1 MYFDEFDFEDEV
13 LDALDA
19 MRFEKCTPIQE
30 QTLQPLMDGRDLIG
44 VAQTGT
50 GKTAAYLLPVLNR
63 LCRGGYPEDAI
74 NCVVMAPTREL
85 AQQID
90 RQLEGFT
97 YFMNVSSVAVY
108 GGNDGQR
115 YEQELRGM
123 SKGADIIVATPGRL
137 ISHINLGNIDL
148 SKVSFFILDEADRML
163 DMGFYSDIMTIA
175 KQLPKERQTML
186 FSATMPEEIRRLAS
200 EILNDPLQITLALAK
215 PAEGITQQA
224 YVCYEGQKMGI
235 INKIFDTE
243 SSERVILFASRKT
256 KVKEIARAI
265 RKHGFNVGE
274 MHSDLTQSER
284 DEIMF
289 QYKSRKIDMIVATD
303 ILARGIDIDDIRIVI
318 NYDVPRDCDDYIH
331 RIGRTARAGS
341 KGRAITF
348 VSEEDQ
354 EFFRRIEAFIEQE
367 VPKLEVPEELGEA
380 PAYEPKKKKAG
391 ARKPA
396 GKRGRGG
403 KKNTNA
409 KAKGKGGG
417 NKEVNNEGKSESKKE
432 SRGRNRRRGDKKR
445 EVAVDTNQAT
455 VVTVASTTPQPAD
468 APTVKSGEEK
478 KKRRNNRRYRRP
490 KKTDKPNGQPKGE

>member
-19 MRFEKCTPIQE
+19 MNFVKCTPIQE
-30 QTLQPLMDGRDLIG
+30 QTLEPLMRGRDLIG

-63 LCRGGYPEDAI
+63 LCTGEYPEDAI
-74 NCVVMAPTREL
+74 NCVIMAPTREL

-97 YFMNVSSVAVY
+97 YFMQVSSVAVY

-163 DMGFYSDIMTIA
+163 DMGFCNDIMTIA

-186 FSATMPEEIRRLAS
+186 FSATMPEEIRRLAKD
-200 EILNDPLQITLALAK
+200 ILNDPVQITLALAK

-224 YVCYEGQKMGI
+224 YICHEGQKMGI

-256 KVKEIARAI
+256 KVKEIAREI

-274 MHSDLTQSER
+274 MHSDLSQSER

-318 NYDVPRDCDDYIH
+318 NYDGPRDCDDYIH

-348 VSEEDQ
+348 VSMEDQ
-354 EFFRRIEAFIEQE
+354 EFFGRIEDFIEQSVTKME
-367 VPKLEVPEELGEA
+367 VPVELGEA
-380 PAYEPKKKKAG
+380 PAYEPKKKKQKEG
-391 ARKPA
+391 TRKEKGGRKPNST
-396 GKRGRGG
+396 GNEKSDG
-403 KKNTNA
+403 KKRN
-409 KAKGKGGG
+409 
-417 NKEVNNEGKSESKKE
+417 
-432 SRGRNRRRGDKKR
+432 NRRRKPTAQKPAQDNPQ
-445 EVAVDTNQAT
+445 EVKELQ
-455 VVTVASTTPQPAD
+455 QPS
-468 APTVKSGEEK
+468 VESQGENK
-478 KKRRNNRRYRRP
+478 NKKRRNNRRRYR
-490 KKTDKPNGQPKGE
+490 KPHKNEGSTPQEN

>member
-30 QTLQPLMDGRDLIG
+30 QTLQPLMEGRDLIG

-50 GKTAAYLLPVLNR
+50 GKTAAYLLPVLNK

-289 QYKSRKIDMIVATD
+289 QYKSRCSS
-303 ILARGIDIDDIRIVI
+303 GS
-318 NYDVPRDCDDYIH
+318 
-331 RIGRTARAGS
+331 GR
-341 KGRAITF
+341 
-348 VSEEDQ
+348 
-354 EFFRRIEAFIEQE
+354 
-367 VPKLEVPEELGEA
+367 
-380 PAYEPKKKKAG
+380 
-391 ARKPA
+391 
-396 GKRGRGG
+396 
-403 KKNTNA
+403 
-409 KAKGKGGG
+409 
-417 NKEVNNEGKSESKKE
+417 
-432 SRGRNRRRGDKKR
+432 
-445 EVAVDTNQAT
+445 
-455 VVTVASTTPQPAD
+455 
-468 APTVKSGEEK
+468 
-478 KKRRNNRRYRRP
+478 KRRS
-490 KKTDKPNGQPKGE
+490 DS

>member
-30 QTLQPLMDGRDLIG
+30 QTLQPLMEGRDLIG

-74 NCVVMAPTREL
+74 NCVIMAPTREL

-97 YFMNVSSVAVY
+97 YFMQVSSVAVY

-123 SKGADIIVATPGRL
+123 AKGADIIVATPGRL

-163 DMGFYSDIMTIA
+163 DMGFYNDIMTIA

-186 FSATMPEEIRRLAS
+186 FSATMPEEIRRLAG

-235 INKIFDTE
+235 INSIFESE

-354 EFFRRIEAFIEQE
+354 EFFKRIEDFIEQE
-367 VPKLEVPEELGEA
+367 VTKMEIPAELGEG
-380 PAYEPKKKKAG
+380 PVYDPKKKKQKVE
-391 ARKPA
+391 RKPNRR
-396 GKRGRGG
+396 GGNRKRGKQDTGHG
-403 KKNTNA
+403 A
-409 KAKGKGGG
+409 KPAAQ
-417 NKEVNNEGKSESKKE
+417 NEGKSK
-432 SRGRNRRRGDKKR
+432 SRHGKRRGGNKKTDGMIAASENNNAQTDKPQQDSTQQNNEKKR
-445 EVAVDTNQAT
+445 
-455 VVTVASTTPQPAD
+455 
-468 APTVKSGEEK
+468 
-478 KKRRNNRRYRRP
+478 NNRRRYRRP
-490 KKTDKPNGQPKGE
+490 AKRDGETPKSE

>member
-19 MRFEKCTPIQE
+19 MNFVKCTPIQE
-30 QTLQPLMDGRDLIG
+30 QTLEPLMNGRDLIG

-63 LCRGGYPEDAI
+63 LCRGEYPEDAI
-74 NCVVMAPTREL
+74 NCIIMAPTREL

-97 YFMNVSSVAVY
+97 YFMQVSSVAVY

-123 SKGADIIVATPGRL
+123 AKGADIIVATPGRL
-137 ISHINLGNIDL
+137 ISHINLGNVDL

-163 DMGFYSDIMTIA
+163 DMGFCNDIMTIA
-175 KQLPKERQTML
+175 KQLPKDRQTML
-186 FSATMPEEIRRLAS
+186 FSATMPEEIRRLAK
-200 EILNDPLQITLALAK
+200 EILDDPVQITLALAK

-224 YVCYEGQKMGI
+224 YVCHEGQKIGI
-235 INKIFDTE
+235 INKIFETE

-274 MHSDLTQSER
+274 MHSDLSQSER

-318 NYDVPRDCDDYIH
+318 NFDVPRDCDDYIH

-354 EFFRRIEAFIEQE
+354 EYFGRIEEFIEQSVTKME
-367 VPKLEVPEELGEA
+367 VPAELGEA
-380 PAYEPKKKKAG
+380 PIYEPKKKKQKDNRRKGKSGKKRSANANG
-391 ARKPA
+391 KKEKGENSSEGKKRNNRRRKPA
-396 GKRGRGG
+396 SRKETKEKQLESGNAPQQSNE
-403 KKNTNA
+403 NTQSE
-409 KAKGKGGG
+409 
-417 NKEVNNEGKSESKKE
+417 NK
-432 SRGRNRRRGDKKR
+432 DKKR
-445 EVAVDTNQAT
+445 DKN
-455 VVTVASTTPQPAD
+455 
-468 APTVKSGEEK
+468 
-478 KKRRNNRRYRRP
+478 RRRYRRP
-490 KKTDKPNGQPKGE
+490 HKKEGGKTQETPKE

>member
-13 LDALDA
+13 LDALDS
-19 MRFEKCTPIQE
+19 MNFVKCTPIQE
-30 QTLQPLMDGRDLIG
+30 QTLEPLMAGRDLIG

-63 LCRGGYPEDAI
+63 LCSGEYPEDAI
-74 NCVVMAPTREL
+74 NCIIMAPTREL

-97 YFMNVSSVAVY
+97 YFMQVSSVAVY

-137 ISHINLGNIDL
+137 ISHINLGNVDL

-163 DMGFYSDIMTIA
+163 DMGFCNDIMTIA

-186 FSATMPEEIRRLAS
+186 FSATMPEEIRRLAK
-200 EILNDPLQITLALAK
+200 EILNDPVQITLALAK

-256 KVKEIARAI
+256 KVKEIARAL

-274 MHSDLTQSER
+274 MHSDLSQSER

-318 NYDVPRDCDDYIH
+318 NFDVPRDCDDYIH

-348 VSEEDQ
+348 VSEDDQ
-354 EFFRRIEAFIEQE
+354 EFFGRIEEFIEQNVTKME
-367 VPKLEVPEELGEA
+367 VPSELGDA
-380 PAYEPKKKKAG
+380 PAYEPKK
-391 ARKPA
+391 RKEKPRQ
-396 GKRGRGG
+396 GRGRGKVE
-403 KKNTNA
+403 KKKGSGNSTGGEKEKREKMDDSKSRKRNSRRR
-409 KAKGKGGG
+409 KASSAPKEPKEKPVDSVESPKQPNETTQDA
-417 NKEVNNEGKSESKKE
+417 NKE
-432 SRGRNRRRGDKKR
+432 
-445 EVAVDTNQAT
+445 
-455 VVTVASTTPQPAD
+455 
-468 APTVKSGEEK
+468 
-478 KKRRNNRRYRRP
+478 KKRRNNRRRYRKPQKKENGNAQETP
-490 KKTDKPNGQPKGE
+490 KE

>member
-30 QTLQPLMDGRDLIG
+30 QTLQPLMEGRDLIG

-354 EFFRRIEAFIEQE
+354 EFFGRIEAFIEQE
-367 VPKLEVPEELGEA
+367 VPKLEVPAELGET
-380 PAYEPKKKKAG
+380 PAYEPKKKAG

-409 KAKGKGGG
+409 KSKSKGEG
-417 NKEVNNEGKSESKKE
+417 NKEVKSESKKE

-445 EVAVDTNQAT
+445 ETAADANKAT
-455 VVTVASTTPQPAD
+455 VVTDASTTPQPD
-468 APTVKSGEEK
+468 DVPTVKSGEEK

-490 KKTDKPNGQPKGE
+490 KKTDKPNAQPKGE

>member
-1 MYFDEFDFEDEV
+1 MYFTDFDFEDEI

-19 MRFEKCTPIQE
+19 MRFEECTPIQE
-30 QTLQPLMDGRDLIG
+30 QTIQPLLEGRDLIG

-50 GKTAAYLLPVLNR
+50 GKTAAYLLPVLNK

-74 NCVVMAPTREL
+74 NCVIMAPTREL

-97 YFMNVSSVAVY
+97 YFMPVSGVAVY

-123 SKGADIIVATPGRL
+123 AKGADIIVATPGRL

-163 DMGFYSDIMTIA
+163 DMGFYNDIMTIA
-175 KQLPKERQTML
+175 KMLPKERQTML
-186 FSATMPEEIRRLAS
+186 FSATMPAEIRRLA
-200 EILNDPLQITLALAK
+200 ENILTDPLQITLALAK

-224 YVCYEGQKMGI
+224 YICHEGQKPGI
-235 INKIFDTE
+235 IKEIFKNE
-243 SSERVILFASRKT
+243 SSERVILFTSRKS
-256 KVKEIARAI
+256 KVREISLMM
-265 RKHGFNVGE
+265 KKQGFNVGE

-289 QYKSRKIDMIVATD
+289 RYKSRKIDMIIATD

-331 RIGRTARAGS
+331 RIGRTARAGA

-348 VSEEDQ
+348 VSVEDQ
-354 EFFRRIEAFIEQE
+354 EYFKRIEDFIEQDI
-367 VPKLEVPEELGEA
+367 PKLEIPAELGEG
-380 PAYEPKKKKAG
+380 PQYEPKGKKEKKG
-391 ARKPA
+391 GSRN
-396 GKRGRGG
+396 GGRRTNGG
-403 KKNTNA
+403 KPKQGSGNGRHRRKNN
-409 KAKGKGGG
+409 GVG
-417 NKEVNNEGKSESKKE
+417 NKENKDNRENKDNTVNKPAEKKP
-432 SRGRNRRRGDKKR
+432 NRRRHH
-445 EVAVDTNQAT
+445 
-455 VVTVASTTPQPAD
+455 
-468 APTVKSGEEK
+468 
-478 KKRRNNRRYRRP
+478 RP
-490 KKTDKPNGQPKGE
+490 KKKNSDSNTSNKE

>member
-30 QTLQPLMDGRDLIG
+30 QTLQPLMEGRDLIG

-50 GKTAAYLLPVLNR
+50 GKTAAYLLPVLNK

-74 NCVVMAPTREL
+74 NCIVMAPTREL

-200 EILNDPLQITLALAK
+200 EILKDPLQITLALAK

-235 INKIFDTE
+235 INKIFDNE

-354 EFFRRIEAFIEQE
+354 EFFGRIEAFIEQE
-367 VPKLEVPEELGEA
+367 VPKLEVPAELGET
-380 PAYEPKKKKAG
+380 PAYEPKKKAG

-409 KAKGKGGG
+409 KSKSKGEG
-417 NKEVNNEGKSESKKE
+417 NKEVKSESKKE
-432 SRGRNRRRGDKKR
+432 ARGRNRRRGDKKR
-445 EVAVDTNQAT
+445 ETAADANKAT
-455 VVTVASTTPQPAD
+455 VVTDASTTPQPAD

-490 KKTDKPNGQPKGE
+490 KKTDKPNAQPKGE